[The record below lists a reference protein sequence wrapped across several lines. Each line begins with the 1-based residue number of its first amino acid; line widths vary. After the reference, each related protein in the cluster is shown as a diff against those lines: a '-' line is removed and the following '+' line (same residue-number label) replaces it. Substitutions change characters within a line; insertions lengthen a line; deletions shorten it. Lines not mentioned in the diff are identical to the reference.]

1 MSLVT
6 FGVIFLCIYPSGI
19 FRKDKCAESHFLLL
33 LKFCKRAEG
42 FSSPERE
49 SSEVRHGIPAQGRD
63 SPLWSSTGPPFGTEL
78 QHNCIRNHNN
88 NAPWIRTV
96 LWNRWIWD
104 RAVEVAERVARLMS
118 QNKVFG
124 LSPFFTTYTL
134 FDLGQVT

>member
-1 MSLVT
+1 MESFSSVFIRLGSLEKISVQR
-6 FGVIFLCIYPSGI
+6 VIFCSCSNSVRGLKVSPVLRENPLKSGMESLH
-19 FRKDKCAESHFLLL
+19 KAEIRLYGAPRGLHLGLS
-33 LKFCKRAEG
+33 CNITA
-42 FSSPERE
+42 
-49 SSEVRHGIPAQGRD
+49 SEITT
-63 SPLWSSTGPPFGTEL
+63 S
-78 QHNCIRNHNN
+78 